1 MDQLSQL
8 KEQLSGF
15 DQIVVWYGTL
25 PGAAKTAITL
35 AVGAVLAVVAFKIVI
50 RIVRT
55 VLHAVIAAV
64 VAFLIGTVPGNLML
78 NQAYGQLEQRFGPTI
93 SQITQNAQS
102 ANR

>member
-15 DQIVVWYGTL
+15 DQIALWYGAL

-35 AVGAVLAVVAFKIVI
+35 VVGVALAVVAFKVVI

-64 VAFLIGTVPGNLML
+64 LAFLIGTVPGNLIL
-78 NQAYGQLEQRFGPTI
+78 NQAYGQLQERFGTSI
-93 SQITQNAQS
+93 SQIVQNA
-102 ANR
+102 NH